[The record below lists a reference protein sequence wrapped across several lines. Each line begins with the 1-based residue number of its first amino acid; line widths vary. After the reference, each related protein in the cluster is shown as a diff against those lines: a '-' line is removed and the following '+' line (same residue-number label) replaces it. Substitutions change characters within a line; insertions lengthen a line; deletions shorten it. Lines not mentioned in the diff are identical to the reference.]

1 MKVTLKNGEH
11 QLRIQS
17 EAGAY
22 SYINIHYL
30 SHVKGWET
38 FAQHAVNYC
47 TGKKPIT
54 IKSWWSR
61 LNSVLRPTITDS
73 EMKAFPKKADDWST
87 LIKNLYLT
95 TLITPAIKSSITTR
109 VAIWNKNLL
118 PFLVYLQDRDQIPI
132 SVLIP
137 AMKQVNQTQKESSFN
152 VSIIGEKA
160 AYQVNNKDQIDKL
173 ICPVSLS
180 RTDSEYLDE
189 LYYDLERKRNRL
201 HQALTDY
208 WKTLKAFFE
217 NGQKLINEIDPA
229 ILEQRVKAKDFYD
242 IYPREKGTPPIRRHF
257 SSGHNRKS
265 FATYLLLSRKYKG
278 FVKLSSKIEDCGL
291 ASRTVMWEN
300 KSLWMSH
307 FPPCHIEKDKIGYT
321 GKLNWMLGLL
331 GNMDVSFIVALL
343 MMENPKFTFLSLL
356 NCKVEDKDG
365 KSRLE
370 IGETSISFMIE
381 KSRAKAFKKEGLSD
395 LSLEIISTLLE
406 MRSANLANLPT
417 NLSKYL
423 FVILAMNSKDKDFTC
438 AQDSRVTAYLTGR
451 AEGSLFIGSLFPSL
465 ADAGISRNQL
475 THSKLRAS
483 EGVLE
488 YFRTGSIRAVSRK
501 LGNGTR
507 VALEHYLPKPLIAA
521 YNTRQVRRFQ
531 NLMLVSACANED
543 YLLDAVD
550 FSNLNE
556 LHSFILEMLAL
567 DSKGN
572 NPLISYLKDKIDE
585 THERHQGD
593 LIANISE
600 RSLSLLYAYKLIAEN
615 NNISA
620 STLAQQ
626 DSKTGLAPISFI
638 TLAKHLNTT
647 LSQHNESS
655 VRETNFSAKDKALLM
670 AEKLEWDQLIMRRA
684 NIS

>member
-1 MKVTLKNGEH
+1 MKVTIKNGEH
-11 QLRIQS
+11 QLRIKS

-22 SYINIHYL
+22 SHINIHYL
-30 SHVKGWET
+30 SHVKDWEP
-38 FAQHAVNYC
+38 FVQHAVNYC

-61 LNSVLRPTITDS
+61 LNSVLRPTIADS

-95 TLITPAIKSSITTR
+95 TLITPEIRSSITTR

-118 PFLVYLQDRDQIPI
+118 PFLVYLKDRDQIPI

-137 AMKQVNQTQKESSFN
+137 AMKQVNQVQKKSSFN

-160 AYQVNNKDQIDKL
+160 AYKVNNKYQLDKL

-201 HQALTDY
+201 HRALTDY
-208 WKTLKAFFE
+208 WKTLKKFFE
-217 NGQKLINEIDPA
+217 TGQKLLNETDLD
-229 ILEQRVKAKDFYD
+229 ILERRVKAKDFYD

-257 SSGHNRKS
+257 TSGHNRKS
-265 FATYLLLSRKYKG
+265 FAAYLLLSRKYKG

-300 KSLWMSH
+300 KSLWMRQ
-307 FPPCHIEKDKIGYT
+307 FPPSHIEKDKIGYT

-365 KSRLE
+365 RSRLE
-370 IGETSISFMIE
+370 IGETSISFTIE
-381 KSRAKAFKKEGLSD
+381 KSRAKAFKKEGLSG

-406 MRSANLANLPT
+406 MRTANLANLPT

-423 FVILAMNSKDKDFTC
+423 FVILAMNSKDKIFTC
-438 AQDSRVTAYLTGR
+438 AQNSRVTAYLTGR
-451 AEGSLFIGSLFPSL
+451 ADGSLFIGSLFPSL

-550 FSNLNE
+550 FSSLNE

-572 NPLISYLKDKIDE
+572 NPLISYLNDKIDE
-585 THERHQGD
+585 TQRPQGD
-593 LIANISE
+593 LIVNISE
-600 RSLSLLYAYKLIAEN
+600 KSLSFLYAYKLIAEN
-615 NNISA
+615 KNISA
-620 STLAQQ
+620 STLAQK
-626 DSKTGLAPISFI
+626 DSKTGLAPIAFI

-647 LSQHNESS
+647 LSQHNENS

-670 AEKLEWDQLIMRRA
+670 TEKLEWDRLIMRRA

>member
-1 MKVTLKNGEH
+1 
-11 QLRIQS
+11 
-17 EAGAY
+17 
-22 SYINIHYL
+22 
-30 SHVKGWET
+30 
-38 FAQHAVNYC
+38 
-47 TGKKPIT
+47 
-54 IKSWWSR
+54 
-61 LNSVLRPTITDS
+61 
-73 EMKAFPKKADDWST
+73 
-87 LIKNLYLT
+87 
-95 TLITPAIKSSITTR
+95 
-109 VAIWNKNLL
+109 
-118 PFLVYLQDRDQIPI
+118 
-132 SVLIP
+132 
-137 AMKQVNQTQKESSFN
+137 
-152 VSIIGEKA
+152 
-160 AYQVNNKDQIDKL
+160 
-173 ICPVSLS
+173 
-180 RTDSEYLDE
+180 
-189 LYYDLERKRNRL
+189 
-201 HQALTDY
+201 
-208 WKTLKAFFE
+208 
-217 NGQKLINEIDPA
+217 
-229 ILEQRVKAKDFYD
+229 
-242 IYPREKGTPPIRRHF
+242 
-257 SSGHNRKS
+257 
-265 FATYLLLSRKYKG
+265 
-278 FVKLSSKIEDCGL
+278 
-291 ASRTVMWEN
+291 
-300 KSLWMSH
+300 
-307 FPPCHIEKDKIGYT
+307 
-321 GKLNWMLGLL
+321 
-331 GNMDVSFIVALL
+331 
-343 MMENPKFTFLSLL
+343 
-356 NCKVEDKDG
+356 
-365 KSRLE
+365 
-370 IGETSISFMIE
+370 MIE

-406 MRSANLANLPT
+406 MRTANLANLPT

-438 AQDSRVTAYLTGR
+438 AQGSRVTAYLTGR
-451 AEGSLFIGSLFPSL
+451 TEGSLFIGSLFPSL
-465 ADAGISRNQL
+465 ADAGISRNQI

-585 THERHQGD
+585 TRERHQGD

-615 NNISA
+615 NNIGA
-620 STLAQQ
+620 STLAQK

-655 VRETNFSAKDKALLM
+655 VRETNFSAKNKALLM

>member
-1 MKVTLKNGEH
+1 M
-11 QLRIQS
+11 
-17 EAGAY
+17 
-22 SYINIHYL
+22 
-30 SHVKGWET
+30 
-38 FAQHAVNYC
+38 
-47 TGKKPIT
+47 
-54 IKSWWSR
+54 
-61 LNSVLRPTITDS
+61 
-73 EMKAFPKKADDWST
+73 
-87 LIKNLYLT
+87 
-95 TLITPAIKSSITTR
+95 
-109 VAIWNKNLL
+109 
-118 PFLVYLQDRDQIPI
+118 
-132 SVLIP
+132 
-137 AMKQVNQTQKESSFN
+137 
-152 VSIIGEKA
+152 
-160 AYQVNNKDQIDKL
+160 
-173 ICPVSLS
+173 
-180 RTDSEYLDE
+180 DE

-217 NGQKLINEIDPA
+217 DGQKLINEIDLA
-229 ILEQRVKAKDFYD
+229 SLERRVKAKDFYD

-265 FATYLLLSRKYKG
+265 FAAYLLLSKKYKG
-278 FVKLSSKIEDCGL
+278 FIKLSSKIEDCGL

-307 FPPCHIEKDKIGYT
+307 TPPSHIEKDKIGYT
-321 GKLNWMLGLL
+321 GKLNWMLGIL

-356 NCKVEDKDG
+356 NCKVEDKHG

-406 MRSANLANLPT
+406 MRTANLANLPT

-438 AQDSRVTAYLTGR
+438 AQGSRVTAYLTGR
-451 AEGSLFIGSLFPSL
+451 TEGSLFIGSLFPSL
-465 ADAGISRNQL
+465 ADAGISRNQI

-585 THERHQGD
+585 TRERHQGD

-615 NNISA
+615 NNIGA
-620 STLAQQ
+620 STLAQK

-655 VRETNFSAKDKALLM
+655 VRETNFSAKNKALLM

>member
-1 MKVTLKNGEH
+1 MKVTIKNGEH
-11 QLRIQS
+11 QLRVKS

-22 SYINIHYL
+22 SHINIHYL
-30 SHVKGWET
+30 SKAKDWEP

-47 TGKKPIT
+47 TGKKPIS

-61 LNSVLRPTITDS
+61 LNSVLRPTIIDS
-73 EMKAFPKKADDWST
+73 EMRAFPKKANDWST
-87 LIKNLYLT
+87 LIRNLYLT
-95 TLITPAIKSSITTR
+95 TLITPEIKSSIYTR
-109 VAIWNKNLL
+109 VAIWNKNIL

-132 SVLIP
+132 EVLIP
-137 AMKQVNQTQKESSFN
+137 TMKQVDQVQKNSSFN
-152 VSIIGEKA
+152 VSVIGEKA
-160 AYQVNNKDQIDKL
+160 AYKVNHKDQLDKL

-189 LYYDLERKRNRL
+189 LYYDLERKRNNL
-201 HQALTDY
+201 HRALADY
-208 WKTLKAFFE
+208 WKTLKEFFE
-217 NGQKLINEIDPA
+217 TGQKLLSETDLA
-229 ILEQRVKAKDFYD
+229 TLERRIKAKDLYD
-242 IYPREKGTPPIRRHF
+242 IYPRENGIPPIRRQF

-265 FATYLLLSRKYKG
+265 FAAYLLLSKKYKG
-278 FVKLSSKIEDCGL
+278 FIKLSSKIEDCGL
-291 ASRTVMWEN
+291 ASRSVMREN
-300 KSLWMSH
+300 KSLWMSQ
-307 FPPCHIEKDKIGYT
+307 FPPSYIEKDKIGYT

-356 NCKVEDKDG
+356 NCKIEDKDG

-370 IGETSISFMIE
+370 IGETSISFTIE
-381 KSRAKAFKKEGLSD
+381 KSRAKAFKKEGLSS
-395 LSLEIISTLLE
+395 LSLEIITTLLE
-406 MRSANLANLPT
+406 MRAANLSNIPT
-417 NLSKYL
+417 DLSKYL
-423 FVILAMNSKDKDFTC
+423 FVILAVNSKDKIFTC
-438 AQDSRVTAYLTGR
+438 PQNSRVTAYLTGR
-451 AEGSLFIGSLFPSL
+451 EDGSLFIGSLFPSL

-550 FSNLNE
+550 FCNLNE
-556 LHSFILEMLAL
+556 LHSFILEMLDL

-572 NPLISYLKDKIDE
+572 NPLINYLKDEIDE
-585 THERHQGD
+585 KHEKNQGD

-600 RSLSLLYAYKLIAEN
+600 KSLTVLYAYKLVAEN
-615 NNISA
+615 KNLSA
-620 STLAQQ
+620 STLAQK
-626 DSKTGLAPISFI
+626 DSKTGLAPIAFI
-638 TLAKHLNTT
+638 TLAKHLNNT
-647 LSQHNESS
+647 LSQHNETS

-670 AEKLEWDQLIMRRA
+670 AEKLEWDRLIMRRA

>member
-1 MKVTLKNGEH
+1 VKVTLKNGEH

-38 FAQHAVNYC
+38 FAQHAVYYC

-73 EMKAFPKKADDWST
+73 EMKAFPRKADDWST

-95 TLITPAIKSSITTR
+95 TLITPEIKSSITTR

-137 AMKQVNQTQKESSFN
+137 AMKQVNQAQRKSSFN
-152 VSIIGEKA
+152 VSIIGEKS
-160 AYQVNNKDQIDKL
+160 AYKVNNKDQLDKL

-201 HQALTDY
+201 HRALTDY

-217 NGQKLINEIDPA
+217 TA
-229 ILEQRVKAKDFYD
+229 ILERRVKEKDLYD
-242 IYPREKGTPPIRRHF
+242 IYPRGNGIPPIRRQF
-257 SSGHNRKS
+257 SSGHDRKS
-265 FATYLLLSRKYKG
+265 FATYLSLSKKYKG

-291 ASRTVMWEN
+291 ASRAVMWEN
-300 KSLWMSH
+300 KSLWISQ
-307 FPPCHIEKDKIGYT
+307 FPPSHIEKDKIGYT

-370 IGETSISFMIE
+370 LGETSISFTIE

-406 MRSANLANLPT
+406 MRTANLANLPT

-423 FVILAMNSKDKDFTC
+423 FVILAMNSKDKIFTC
-438 AQDSRVTAYLTGR
+438 AQNSRVTAYLTGR
-451 AEGSLFIGSLFPSL
+451 EDGSLFIGSLFPSL
-465 ADAGISRNQL
+465 ADAGIYRNQL

-572 NPLISYLKDKIDE
+572 NPLISYLNDKIDA
-585 THERHQGD
+585 TQRPQGD
-593 LIANISE
+593 LIVNISE
-600 RSLSLLYAYKLIAEN
+600 KSLSFLYAYKLIAEN
-615 NNISA
+615 KNISA
-620 STLAQQ
+620 SALAQK
-626 DSKTGLAPISFI
+626 DSKTGLAPIAFI

-647 LSQHNESS
+647 LSQHNENS
-655 VRETNFSAKDKALLM
+655 VRETNFSANDKALLM
-670 AEKLEWDQLIMRRA
+670 TEKLEWDRLIMRRA
-684 NIS
+684 SIS